1 MRYVFVNST
10 YEHLTGIER
19 DRLIGRT
26 NKDVGMPKDQPD
38 PWETDLK
45 KVFNSGRERNIEFS
59 FSGLFGKR
67 YFWGRIIPE
76 FDRNGS
82 VETVMM
88 VARDITERKQA
99 EEHIRYVSFHDS
111 VTGLYNRAYFEEEI
125 GRLDS
130 DRLLPVSF
138 IMGDVN
144 NLKLTNDT
152 FGHSEGDR
160 MLQEIAHILQEA
172 CRDEDIIARWG
183 GDEFAV
189 ILPGTDVETARAIC
203 TRVKEIA
210 KTKTATIIRPSIALG
225 TAVKTDSEQN
235 IYRIIM
241 KAEARMYDNKLA
253 ESRQNQELVI
263 SSLLARSRQRWPG
276 AESHISRAL
285 TLARTFG
292 RALRLSDSQMEDI
305 DLMIRLHDIGKVVI
319 PDKVLRKPGRL
330 SPKEWEKVRR
340 YPEAGFRIVKT
351 FAETARISDEMLAQR
366 ERWDGTGYPRG
377 LQGEEIPYLARVM
390 SVLDVYDVM
399 THERPYKQAITSDE
413 AVDILRQDAG
423 KHFDPDLVR
432 KFIGTVAG
440 TP

>member
-1 MRYVFVNST
+1 
-10 YEHLTGIER
+10 
-19 DRLIGRT
+19 
-26 NKDVGMPKDQPD
+26 
-38 PWETDLK
+38 
-45 KVFNSGRERNIEFS
+45 
-59 FSGLFGKR
+59 
-67 YFWGRIIPE
+67 
-76 FDRNGS
+76 
-82 VETVMM
+82 
-88 VARDITERKQA
+88 
-99 EEHIRYVSFHDS
+99 
-111 VTGLYNRAYFEEEI
+111 
-125 GRLDS
+125 
-130 DRLLPVSF
+130 
-138 IMGDVN
+138 
-144 NLKLTNDT
+144 
-152 FGHSEGDR
+152 
-160 MLQEIAHILQEA
+160 
-172 CRDEDIIARWG
+172 
-183 GDEFAV
+183 V

-390 SVLDVYDVM
+390 SVLDVYDVI
-399 THERPYKQAITSDE
+399 THERPYKQALTSDE